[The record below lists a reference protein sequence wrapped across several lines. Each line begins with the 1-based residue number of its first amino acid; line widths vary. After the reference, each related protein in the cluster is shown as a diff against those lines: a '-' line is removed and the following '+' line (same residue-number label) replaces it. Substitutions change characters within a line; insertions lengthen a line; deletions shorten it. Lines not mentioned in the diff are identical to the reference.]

1 MNQHTTA
8 NILKS
13 LRESRGFSQQQVA
26 DALKIERTTYVK
38 YETGTS
44 KPTRKLKE
52 LATFYN
58 VSVDQLLG
66 TSQSSP
72 HWDLELFSNNAK
84 VATLS
89 GEILSMKD
97 DKKIALTVDILNR
110 IKTMSTEQV
119 EALNIFLSK
128 IK

>member
-1 MNQHTTA
+1 MYQ
-8 NILKS
+8 
-13 LRESRGFSQQQVA
+13 
-26 DALKIERTTYVK
+26 
-38 YETGTS
+38 
-44 KPTRKLKE
+44 LKE
-52 LATFYN
+52 ARMKAKMKQKEVATLLNITPATYSRYESGQIDPDPRTLIKLSEYFGTT
-58 VSVDQLLG
+58 VDELLVKDKPK
-66 TSQSSP
+66 QP
-72 HWDLELFSNNAK
+72 EQWELQMFSNNAK
-84 VATLS
+84 VAELS